1 MLVCHSLVSYGYN
14 QYIHEPLGAGRRL
27 ACLLKLKIKK
37 KINENFRKTV
47 YKEKIHMYFSV
58 SVAEP
63 QPEDSVQDESFS
75 QKSLNLD
82 RCKTE
87 LGDIFK

>member
-1 MLVCHSLVSYGYN
+1 M
-14 QYIHEPLGAGRRL
+14 
-27 ACLLKLKIKK
+27 
-37 KINENFRKTV
+37 NENFRKTV
-47 YKEKIHMYFSV
+47 YKEKIHMYFSA

-63 QPEDSVQDESFS
+63 QPEDSVQNESFS